1 MRCSPRGQVSVDPA
15 HTYSTA
21 CVSDGLAVRAIR
33 VDDLFSL
40 NDIPPRY
47 NLREAP
53 SPVTSASQQEL
64 ETFFKYHYAIGLD
77 RLFET
82 TWYSQHGLAQLH
94 RDAVLQDFVLQCV
107 EQFQAREDANGK
119 HMQSLEAR
127 LVWLLAIMP
136 RSSLRMANGAANDH
150 VLQELLFRLDV
161 IENLLTGQYLD
172 PSRVSPAPPHQP
184 SMQPGTDNS
193 AVNQKFNERAF
204 WHHLA
209 RFVAMRDDSP
219 HVQREIDDVLVTLRN
234 LLHMLENRDVL
245 YSLAVARHIGGRMPD
260 WRPQGQLVA
269 SSDDPNDP
277 VSKLR
282 VAQQFIESED
292 QRGTTQV
299 IQRLC
304 SMAIRAWGLQKQ

>member
-1 MRCSPRGQVSVDPA
+1 M
-15 HTYSTA
+15 
-21 CVSDGLAVRAIR
+21 SDGLAVRPIP

-53 SPVTSASQQEL
+53 PPVSPASQQEL

-94 RDAVLQDFVLQCV
+94 RDVILQDFVLQCV
-107 EQFQAREDANGK
+107 EQFKAREDANGK
-119 HMQSLEAR
+119 QTQSLEAR
-127 LVWLLAIMP
+127 LVWLLATMP
-136 RSSLRMANGAANDH
+136 RNFHRMMNGAANDPM
-150 VLQELLFRLDV
+150 LQELLPRLDV
-161 IENLLTGQYLD
+161 VENLLTGQYLD
-172 PSRVSPAPPHQP
+172 PSRVSPPPQHQP
-184 SMQPGTDNS
+184 PMPPGTDSS
-193 AVNQKFNERAF
+193 AVNQKFNERSF

-209 RFVAMRDDSP
+209 RFVAIRDDNTN
-219 HVQREIDDVLVTLRN
+219 VQREVDETLTTLRN

-260 WRPQGQLVA
+260 WHPQRHLVA
-269 SSDDPNDP
+269 STNDPNDP
-277 VSKLR
+277 VGKLR
-282 VAQQFIESED
+282 VAQQFVESED

-299 IQRLC
+299 IQRVC
-304 SMAIRAWGLQKQ
+304 SMAIRAWILQKQ